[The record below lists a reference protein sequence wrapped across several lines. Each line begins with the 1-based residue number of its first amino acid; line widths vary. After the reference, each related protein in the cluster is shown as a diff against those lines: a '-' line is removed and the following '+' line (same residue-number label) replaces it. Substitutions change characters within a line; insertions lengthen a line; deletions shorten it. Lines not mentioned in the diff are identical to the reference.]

1 MWSAGA
7 DVIDLYLGGR
17 QVAACAGSRVLARVE
32 VQAWVQGPAVATEL
46 LREAGRRRAVRVWL
60 GAGVCRPFLV
70 PAAAAGLAWADRA
83 RLLQGLA
90 RRTLGGEVGDC
101 TLWVER
107 GPAGGDR
114 VAVAVAREVLTRA
127 CGVGI
132 RAGARLLH
140 IGPWWAEALRHALA
154 QGAPACMA
162 LAVYEGDAVTLLR
175 GRDGRFAEVRT
186 LAPLALP
193 ADPSGLDAAVTMNL
207 PASDDDRGKRTRWVR
222 LLHEG
227 RSPAPPEGWA
237 LSPMVEWLR

>member
-107 GPAGGDR
+107 GPAGGDGSHGGR
-114 VAVAVAREVLTRA
+114 GQGRRRRHGRPT
-127 CGVGI
+127 
-132 RAGARLLH
+132 
-140 IGPWWAEALRHALA
+140 LRPSRRRD
-154 QGAPACMA
+154 Q
-162 LAVYEGDAVTLLR
+162 VTSR
-175 GRDGRFAEVRT
+175 
-186 LAPLALP
+186 
-193 ADPSGLDAAVTMNL
+193 
-207 PASDDDRGKRTRWVR
+207 
-222 LLHEG
+222 
-227 RSPAPPEGWA
+227 
-237 LSPMVEWLR
+237 